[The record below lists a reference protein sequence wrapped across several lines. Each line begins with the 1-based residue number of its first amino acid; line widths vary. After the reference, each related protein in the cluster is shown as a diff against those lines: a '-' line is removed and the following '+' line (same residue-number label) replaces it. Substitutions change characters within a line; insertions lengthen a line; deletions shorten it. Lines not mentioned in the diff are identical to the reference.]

1 MKLITRD
8 SDYAIRALCHIA
20 KNPEERFS
28 VADLIDK
35 LGIPR
40 PFLRK
45 ILQILTIK
53 GILRSYKGKG
63 GGFELGLSAQKIF
76 ISSIM
81 MIFQGDFKLT
91 ECFLKGELCP
101 EIKSCE
107 LRKKLSDI
115 EHNVAE
121 ALNSITIASLLR

>member
-1 MKLITRD
+1 MITRD
-8 SDYAIRALCHIA
+8 SDYAVRALCYIA
-20 KNPEERFS
+20 KNPEKRFS
-28 VADLIDK
+28 VADLIRHLD
-35 LGIPR
+35 IPR

-53 GILRSYKGKG
+53 GILKSYKGKG
-63 GGFELGLSAQKIF
+63 GGFELGIPAHKVF

-81 MIFQGDFKLT
+81 TIFQGDFKLV
-91 ECFLKGELCP
+91 ECVLKGKICP

-115 EHNVAE
+115 ERYVAGE
-121 ALNSITIASLLR
+121 LSSITVASLIT